1 MKRKALVIPMPDG
14 RPEYHYFSWSREEP
28 GLAVIKVPV
37 EQVFSVEIDDE
48 VLTQAAID
56 GQD

>member
-1 MKRKALVIPMPDG
+1 MPDG